1 MPRITKDNPLT
12 NYISRAEIQSWRD
25 NHDRAVIAQE
35 NQKLARIQLV
45 DALETV
51 LEMFETNSTLPAGRT
66 LQELDAA
73 FPCGS
78 VYGIVKAAVARIQEA
93 RL

>member
-1 MPRITKDNPLT
+1 MPAGRFSSQETSWARQNIERAIT
-12 NYISRAEIQSWRD
+12 
-25 NHDRAVIAQE
+25 AQE

-66 LQELDAA
+66 LQQIDAA
-73 FPCGS
+73 FPRGT

>member
-1 MPRITKDNPLT
+1 MPRITKDNPIT
-12 NYISRAEIQSWRD
+12 NYISREELARIHGSI
-25 NHDRAVIAQE
+25 DRAVVAQE

-45 DALETV
+45 DALNTA
-51 LEMFETNSTLPAGRT
+51 LDMFKDHP
-66 LQELDAA
+66 ELREIDAA
-73 FPCGS
+73 FPRGS

>member
-25 NHDRAVIAQE
+25 NHDRAIVAQE

-45 DALETV
+45 DALVAT
-51 LEMFETNSTLPAGRT
+51 LEMFDAQPE
-66 LQELDAA
+66 LQEIDAA
-73 FPCGS
+73 FPRGS